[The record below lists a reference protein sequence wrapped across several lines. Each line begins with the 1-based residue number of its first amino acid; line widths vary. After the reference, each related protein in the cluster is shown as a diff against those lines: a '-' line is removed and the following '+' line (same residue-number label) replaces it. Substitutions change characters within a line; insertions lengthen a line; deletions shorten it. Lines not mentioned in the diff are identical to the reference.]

1 MTVRFT
7 DEDGRP
13 SNVVLNE
20 STGEVRYRVHWSR
33 IGQLV
38 AAVVLIVIG
47 WSIVTGMLDLADD
60 PLPPCSQATITHTC
74 GGAP

>member
-7 DEDGRP
+7 DDDGRP

-20 STGEVRYRVHWSR
+20 STGEVHFRVHWSR
-33 IGQLV
+33 IAQLV
-38 AAVVLIVIG
+38 AAVALVIIG
-47 WSIVTGMLDLADD
+47 WNITMGMLDLADD
-60 PLPPCSQATITHTC
+60 PPPPCSQATITHTC